1 MDFDDI
7 VARLVARNPLPP
19 LAPTQPFDV
28 ALSRAVRHAN
38 LPALVSCGLLVWNDD
53 IQAAHP
59 IAQNIESDTGSY
71 WHAIIHRREGD
82 FWNAKYWFK
91 RVGSHPVL
99 ADLAAVPE
107 AKPFVKNGELDAT
120 AVVDAC
126 QDLAS
131 ERAGR
136 EKRDEA
142 LRALQVAEIQA
153 LLRYCRVI

>member
-7 VARLVARNPLPP
+7 VARLVARFPLPP
-19 LAPTQPFDV
+19 LTPTQPFDV